1 MQILLSRYNGT
12 PWKVNFL
19 QGYNLKKM
27 RFGTS
32 VFIVYLIKMAQAIK
46 WQKKL

>member
-12 PWKVNFL
+12 PGNSL
-19 QGYNLKKM
+19 QEYNLKKM
-27 RFGTS
+27 RFVTS

-46 WQKKL
+46 RHEKF